1 MASPITFSG
10 FNSIDFNVVLN
21 AIMQQES
28 APLQALQDKQTEL
41 QATSTTYGKLAT
53 RLDALRTASGALS
66 DSSTVTAYAAT
77 SSDATALAASAS
89 STAIA
94 GRYEVTVNEL
104 ARAQVTVSST
114 FAPDTDTT
122 VVATGG
128 SLTIGS
134 EQVNVSGPVTLQQL
148 AATINADANSP
159 ASASIIATEP
169 GKYRLVLT
177 SKETGQANAFT
188 ISNQLTAGTIAFAD
202 ADNNNISGDSA
213 SDNAVNATDAS
224 LLINNIAVT
233 STTNTLDTAIPGVT
247 LTLQQKD
254 PAKTVVV
261 SVDRDDQSLAD
272 RVNAFVSSFND
283 LVNFADGQA
292 TASNNGTV
300 GAIGRDSVLRG
311 LRSSLRDALLGAHG
325 TASFTRLAEVG
336 LGFTRTGQLTLDQSK
351 LTEALNSD
359 PAAVQSLFADSTT
372 GVFGSVNSL
381 LDEYTDAGGFLP
393 DAQTRLTDEIS
404 RVGRQIDDMSARLAI
419 RRAALQ
425 QEFTAA
431 DQAMAQLN
439 SQKTSL
445 SSFSNDLVQANIS

>member
-1 MASPITFSG
+1 MGSPITLSG
-10 FNSIDFNVVLN
+10 FNNIDFNVVLN

-28 APLQALQDKQTEL
+28 VPLQALQDKQTEL

-53 RLDALRTASGALS
+53 NLDALRTASGGLS

-77 SSDATALAASAS
+77 SSDTTALTVSTS
-89 STAIA
+89 SGATA
-94 GRYEVTVNEL
+94 GRYEVKVNEL

-114 FAPDTDTT
+114 FAPDTNTT
-122 VVATGG
+122 IVATGG

-134 EQVNVSGPVTLQQL
+134 EQVNISGPVTLQQF
-148 AATINADANSP
+148 AAAINADSNSP

-177 SKETGQANAFT
+177 SKESGQANAFT

-213 SDNAVNATDAS
+213 SDNAVTATDAS

-233 STTNTLDTAIPGVT
+233 STTNTLDSAIPGVT

-254 PAKTVVV
+254 PTKTVVV
-261 SVDRDDQSLAD
+261 SVDRDDQNLAD
-272 RVNAFVSSFND
+272 RISAFVSAYND
-283 LVNFADGQA
+283 LVTFSDAQA
-292 TASNNGTV
+292 TASNNGAV

-325 TASFTRLAEVG
+325 TGTFTRLAEVG

-372 GVFGSVNSL
+372 GAFGSVNSL
-381 LDEYTDAGGFLP
+381 VDEYTNAAGFLP
-393 DAQTRLTDEIS
+393 DAQSRLTDEIS

-445 SSFSNDLVQANIS
+445 SGFSNDLVQANIT

>member
-1 MASPITFSG
+1 MGSPITFSG

-41 QATSTTYGKLAT
+41 QATGTTYGKLAT
-53 RLDALRTASGALS
+53 TLDALRTASGALS
-66 DSSTVTAYAAT
+66 DSSTLTTYAAT
-77 SSDATALAASAS
+77 SSDSTALTASAS
-89 STAIA
+89 ASAVA
-94 GRYEVTVNEL
+94 GRYEVTVKEL

-122 VVATGG
+122 IVATGG

-134 EQVNVSGPVTLQQL
+134 EQVTISGPVTLQQL
-148 AATINADANSP
+148 AAAINGDANSP

-202 ADNNNISGDSA
+202 ADNDGISGNSA

-224 LLINNIAVT
+224 LLINNISVT
-233 STTNTLDTAIPGVT
+233 STTNTVDSAIPGVT

-254 PAKTVVV
+254 PTKTVVV
-261 SVDRDDQSLAD
+261 SVDRDDQNLAD
-272 RVNAFVSSFND
+272 RLNTFVSAYND
-283 LVNFADGQA
+283 LVSFADAQA

-311 LRSSLRDALLGAHG
+311 LRSSLRDTLLGAHG
-325 TASFTRLAEVG
+325 TAAFTRLAEVG
-336 LGFTRTGQLTLDQSK
+336 LGFTRTGQLTLDQDK
-351 LTEALNSD
+351 LTAALDSD
-359 PAAVQSLFADSTT
+359 PAAVQSLFADSTA
-372 GVFGSVNSL
+372 GAFGSVNSV

-393 DAQTRLTDEIS
+393 DAQSRLTDELS

-431 DQAMAQLN
+431 DAAMAQLN